1 MAGLNL
7 KDLARHGAIARLAE
21 LRAEEQAILKVF
33 PDLRKGGGK
42 PGIAYT
48 DDGTT
53 FVANKKRQGRRRMS
67 AAERKAVSLRMKSYW
82 AKRRKKAA

>member
-7 KDLARHGAIARLAE
+7 KDLARQGAIARLAE

-33 PDLRKGGGK
+33 PDLKNAGGK

-53 FVANKKRQGRRRMS
+53 LVANKKRQGRRRMS
-67 AAERKAVSLRMKSYW
+67 SAERKAVSVRMKAYW